1 MVQITITGGGKMVVF
16 RTDPCG
22 ITCII
27 TTYICVVYA
36 DYVVIRHLVVP
47 TMSDT

>member
-1 MVQITITGGGKMVVF
+1 MVVF

-27 TTYICVVYA
+27 ITYIAVFYA
-36 DYVVIRHLVVP
+36 DYVVVRHLVIP
-47 TMSDT
+47 TMSDS